1 MWSNDLE
8 EHMMEEPQQ
17 TWAESNRSN
26 VVTLLDQVIAETA
39 KTHFAK
45 ISKGLSDSSIASK
58 HEAALKEQ
66 DKLSEGMEKPNYDDE
81 WFALHYLLYYQP
93 KQINL
98 AYHAIKWMPTDKQ
111 INTNTR
117 LNIFDFACGSLAT
130 QFGLAIA
137 MADIIDCGGDIN
149 HALIQCVDSAPAMV
163 ELGKTM
169 WKEFKEGALEL
180 GPPLSVTVEKIDYI
194 DYAGP
199 EADNQLLPLT
209 DTSYTPYFTML
220 HGIYNDDLEF
230 VKERVNAWF
239 LQLSPSL
246 GIITSQDFK
255 KDQLNNLSSNLAEV
269 LHLPIMN
276 RPSNEQNNY
285 PSEFWCEE
293 LDKITGFR
301 KQIVSKF
308 RDYFMDQKYINFM
321 LKAVNI
327 TPIRRKSSPVY

>member
-1 MWSNDLE
+1 
-8 EHMMEEPQQ
+8 MMEEPQQ

>member
-1 MWSNDLE
+1 
-8 EHMMEEPQQ
+8 MMEEPQQ
-17 TWAESNRSN
+17 TWAEGNKST

-39 KTHFAK
+39 KAHFAK
-45 ISKGLSDSSIASK
+45 ISKGLSDSTIASK

-66 DKLSEGMEKPNYDDE
+66 DKLSEGMEKPIYDDE

-111 INTNTR
+111 ISANTR

-130 QFGLAIA
+130 QFGLVIA

-169 WKEFKEGALEL
+169 WKVFKEGALEL
-180 GPPLSVTVEKIDYI
+180 DPLSEAVEKIEYI
-194 DYAGP
+194 SYAGP
-199 EADNQLLPLT
+199 EANNRLIPLVDT
-209 DTSYTPYFTML
+209 DYTPYFTML
-220 HGIYNDDLEF
+220 HGIYNDDLDL
-230 VKERVNAWF
+230 VKKRVNDWF

-255 KDQLNNLSSNLAEV
+255 KDQLNTLSSNLAEV
-269 LHLPIMN
+269 SHLPSVN

-293 LDKITGFR
+293 LDEITGFR
-301 KQIVSKF
+301 RQIARNF

-327 TPIRRKSSPVY
+327 TPIRIKSIPYIKYVCLEVS